1 MQAVDADELRAA
13 LAVFGLVEEAPAQ
26 AAAAGPEGCEAD
38 DVCDVW
44 PENVAALNLF
54 LSCTGQWQL
63 QLGGMGG
70 AHWRGASAPALAQKM
85 VWQGVRGKAQNGLA
99 QQYAVME
106 FEALAVLN
114 AREAQ
119 AAK

>member
-13 LAVFGLVEEAPAQ
+13 LAVFGLVEETPAQ
-26 AAAAGPEGCEAD
+26 AAAAGLEAD

-44 PENVAALNLF
+44 PENLAALNLF

-70 AHWRGASAPALAQKM
+70 AHWRGASATDLAQKM

-119 AAK
+119 AAKKGA